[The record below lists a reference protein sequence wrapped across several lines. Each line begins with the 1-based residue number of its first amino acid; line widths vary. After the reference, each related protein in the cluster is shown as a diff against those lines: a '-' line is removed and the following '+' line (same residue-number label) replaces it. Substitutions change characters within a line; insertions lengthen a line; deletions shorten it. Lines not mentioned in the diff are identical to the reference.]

1 MLITRRFLRCAR
13 ALSRSGQFLLSTPAG
28 HQHRATF
35 RRFAP
40 VPARHDD
47 TDVKTPATH
56 VPQQRRQLNNG
67 ADVEADPY
75 ANEDRI
81 ELHVRRVR
89 EQWGENLPEGL
100 LSARRIPT

>member
-1 MLITRRFLRCAR
+1 MPRGR
-13 ALSRSGQFLLSTPAG
+13 
-28 HQHRATF
+28 
-35 RRFAP
+35 
-40 VPARHDD
+40 
-47 TDVKTPATH
+47 TDGKTPAT
-56 VPQQRRQLNNG
+56 RQLNTG

-100 LSARRIPT
+100 LSADEYLHDLPTLLRPARAYALA